1 MNRVYVPNKMSEK
14 NTFALRR
21 RANHRPHDP
30 LRSAAV
36 WFPGPLFLDAKNSVG
51 EGRNVTAEYHNV
63 M

>member
-1 MNRVYVPNKMSEK
+1 MNRVYNPNKMSEK

-36 WFPGPLFLDAKNSVG
+36 WFPGPLFLDAKDSVG